1 MRTKFI
7 KLAAIAFICTT
18 TARVSQAYNLS
29 PISFENFYRISAGIV
44 ALAGSGG
51 GGGSSNSDDAE
62 ITSGEFDKTYANN
75 DALQIK
81 GTNNLSLESDEV
93 YTLAKK
99 QFTVKTDTSKDAW
112 AAAITANC
120 RSHITPCAPALVTPK
135 ATI

>member
-1 MRTKFI
+1 MKQI
-7 KLAAIAFICTT
+7 KYLLMAFIALFTC
-18 TARVSQAYNLS
+18 
-29 PISFENFYRISAGIV
+29 ISFSAC
-44 ALAGSGG
+44 SNDDEG

-62 ITSGEFDKTYANN
+62 ITSGGFDKTYANN

-135 ATI
+135 SII